1 MMEIFIIIIS
11 LLFAPVVLVVQS
23 SSLTCNTSTDHAFL
37 SKAFSS
43 VSGFNSSWLRP
54 PSSPSSTVNL
64 SCPNPPITSL
74 NLSSRNLTG
83 LISWRFLR
91 NISHLQTIDIS
102 NNSLQGSVPGW
113 FWSLQTLLH
122 VNLSKNR
129 FGGTIGIQP
138 ISKKFPFLS
147 SIQTINI
154 SSNRFTNLASFSM
167 FSNLTVID
175 LSHND
180 LRQLPSG
187 VSNLT
192 KLQYLDVSNCNIS
205 GSPKPISGLQLL
217 QHLDLSNNKMNGSFP
232 NDFPPIST
240 LKYLNIS
247 FNNFSGILSPDFE
260 RKFGNSSFSLAG
272 NLLNPPNRTVVL
284 NQEKQKPQLKSNSST
299 LPPHKTP
306 HFQKPIHSSA
316 RKQKPRSKKKTL
328 ILAIIIASSGF
339 AAIGIL
345 SCGCCMYK
353 REKAR
358 RNKWSIS
365 QPIQIPFKFDKSG
378 PFSFET
384 ESGNSWVAEIKE
396 PSSAAVVMFEKPLM
410 SLTFRDL
417 ISATAGFSRE
427 SLLAEGRCGPVYRAV
442 LPGDLHVAIK
452 VLEQKRA
459 VDSDQT
465 MAMFER
471 LTKLRHPNLLP
482 ISGYCIAGKEKLVLY
497 EFMPNGDLRRWLHD
511 LPAGP
516 PPDVEDWSMDTWDKA
531 GPDFHS
537 PEKMDWLTRH
547 RIAVGV
553 ARGLAFLHHAGSRPV
568 IHGHLIPSNI
578 LLADNS
584 EPRISDFGFNDVG
597 STEADVYSF
606 GAVLVEL
613 VTGKPGSDERVGL
626 VRRMV
631 KEGVG
636 EKAVDPRLMRRGEN
650 SVSKMVEFLRV
661 GYLCTAETAEK
672 RPTMQQVVGMLNDI
686 QYP

>member
-1 MMEIFIIIIS
+1 MMEFFTIIILMIS
-11 LLFAPVVLVVQS
+11 LLFSPVQS
-23 SSLTCNTSTDHAFL
+23 SHTCNSTDQAFL

-54 PSSPSSTVNL
+54 PSSANL
-64 SCPNPPITSL
+64 NLSSCPNPLITSL

-91 NISHLQTIDIS
+91 NMSHLQIIDIS
-102 NNSLQGSVPGW
+102 NNSLKGSVPSW

-122 VNLSKNR
+122 VNLSRNR
-129 FGGTIGIQP
+129 FGGTIGLQP
-138 ISKKFPFLS
+138 ISQNVPFSSS

-167 FSNLTVID
+167 FPNLTVVD

-180 LRQLPSG
+180 LRKLPSG

-192 KLQYLDVSNCNIS
+192 NLQYLDVSNCNLS

-232 NDFPPIST
+232 SDFPPLST

-247 FNNFSGILSPDFE
+247 FNNFTGVLSPDFA
-260 RKFGNSSFSLAG
+260 RKFGNTSFSLAG
-272 NLLNPPNRTVVL
+272 NLLN
-284 NQEKQKPQLKSNSST
+284 QERQKPQIKPNST

-306 HFQKPIHSSA
+306 HFRKPFHSHA
-316 RKQKPRSKKKTL
+316 RKQKPRSEKKPL
-328 ILAIIIASSGF
+328 ILGIIIASSCL

-345 SCGCCMYK
+345 SCGCCVYR

-365 QPIQIPFKFDKSG
+365 QPIQIPFKMDKSG
-378 PFSFET
+378 PFSFDT
-384 ESGNSWVAEIKE
+384 ESGNSWVLEIKE

-410 SLTFRDL
+410 NLSFRDL
-417 ISATAGFSRE
+417 IAATAGFSRE

-452 VLEQKRA
+452 VLEQARA
-459 VDSDQT
+459 VDSDEAV
-465 MAMFER
+465 AMFER

-531 GPDFHS
+531 ADIQS
-537 PEKMDWLTRH
+537 PEKLDWLTRH

-553 ARGLAFLHHAGSRPV
+553 ARGLAYLHHAGSRPV

-613 VTGKPGSDERVGL
+613 VTGIPGSDEKVEL
-626 VRRMV
+626 VRKMV
-631 KEGVG
+631 KDGIG
-636 EKAVDPRLMRRGEN
+636 EKAVDPSLIRRGEN

-661 GYLCTAETAEK
+661 GYLCTAETPEK

-686 QYP
+686 HP